1 LLTPRVLLHETRDFS
16 LTADLTIVTPTGDD
30 PLAGKS
36 ALVPTLAFWH
46 NIAGGWVI
54 RGGIGDLIPTEGD
67 STNTLI
73 SQLAIGQT
81 LTDHDVP
88 LFGDFTYYFSAV
100 ANTPLSSDSSTSVSL
115 TPGVRS
121 HVGND

>member
-1 LLTPRVLLHETRDFS
+1 VFDPTRDVSFTPRVLLHETQDFS
-16 LTADLTIVTPTGDD
+16 LTVDMTIVTPTGDD

-54 RGGIGDLIPTEGD
+54 RGGIGDLIPAEGD

-73 SQLAIGQT
+73 RQLAIGQT
-81 LTDHDVP
+81 LTDRDAP
-88 LFGDFTYYFSAV
+88 LFGDLRTTFLLWRTRPYRAMRRR
-100 ANTPLSSDSSTSVSL
+100 A
-115 TPGVRS
+115 
-121 HVGND
+121 